1 MNKALWFNIQAEVQG
16 SLRKPIVYCCCSFPY
31 SLSGVQLFAVPW
43 TAAHQA
49 SLSFLSPRVCSNSC
63 PSSQWCYP
71 TILFSV
77 IPFSS
82 CPQSFPASGSFPVS
96 LFFPSGGQ
104 SIGASAL
111 ASVLPMN
118 IQNWFPLG
126 WTGLI
131 SFLSKELSKES
142 SSAPQFESIN
152 CLAFSLFMAQQSYPY
167 MTTGK
172 TIALTIW
179 TFVGKVISLHCN
191 RCPGWS

>member
-1 MNKALWFNIQAEVQG
+1 MNKALRFNIQAEVQG
-16 SLRKPIVYCCCSFPY
+16 SLRKPIVYYCCSLPY
-31 SLSGVQLFAVPW
+31 SLSGVQLFGVPW
-43 TAAHQA
+43 TAALQA
-49 SLSFLSPRVCSNSC
+49 SLSFLSPGVCSNSC

-71 TILFSV
+71 TISSSV
-77 IPFSS
+77 VPLSHL
-82 CPQSFPASGSFPVS
+82 QSFSAPGSFPRS
-96 LFFPSGGQ
+96 QFCPSGGQ
-104 SIGASAL
+104 SIGVSAS

-131 SFLSKELSKES
+131 SLLSKELSKES

-152 CLAFSLFMAQQSYPY
+152 CLALSLFMVQQSHPY

-191 RCPGWS
+191 RCLGLL

>member
-31 SLSGVQLFAVPW
+31 SLSGVQLFGVPW
-43 TAAHQA
+43 TAARQA
-49 SLSFLSPRVCSNSC
+49 SLSFLSPGVCSNSC

-71 TILFSV
+71 TISFSV
-77 IPFSS
+77 VPFSHL
-82 CPQSFPASGSFPVS
+82 QSFSASGSFPRS
-96 LFFPSGGQ
+96 QFCASSGQ
-104 SIGASAL
+104 SIGASAS

-131 SFLSKELSKES
+131 SLLSKELSKES
-142 SSAPQFESIN
+142 SSAPQCESIN
-152 CLAFSLFMAQQSYPY
+152 CLALSLFMVQQSHPY

-172 TIALTIW
+172 TIALMTW

-191 RCPGWS
+191 RCLGLL